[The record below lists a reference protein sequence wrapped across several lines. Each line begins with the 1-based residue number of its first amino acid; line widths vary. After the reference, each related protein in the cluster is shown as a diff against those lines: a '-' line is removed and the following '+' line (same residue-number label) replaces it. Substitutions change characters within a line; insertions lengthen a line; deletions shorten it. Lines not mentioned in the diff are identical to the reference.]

1 MIVFC
6 VCVCECVCVRER
18 ERERGGMAV
27 KVNRRE
33 VAGSLW
39 CCKVGAS
46 CVAEGKTS
54 VQGGANMAWECA
66 QKVA

>member
-1 MIVFC
+1 
-6 VCVCECVCVRER
+6 
-18 ERERGGMAV
+18 MAV

-46 CVAEGKTS
+46 CVAEGKKS